1 MHRPYAARLIM
12 AFCAMIVVAAT
23 EPVVPLLFKLLLD
36 EGFVNEPTFSLWLVP
51 LIIVGLFVVRGVATF
66 SSAYLMTWVSTHLLM
81 RFREKMFD
89 RMLAVPVGF
98 YTHTPAGT
106 VIHVIMSEVGSV
118 LNIVTKILPSIIRF
132 LFTLLGLVF
141 WLFYLNW
148 KLASIMVVLL
158 PLFVLILRFTAKRLR
173 KLNAVRIRLNSKLT
187 QNVSES
193 VRSHQVVKIFGGQEY
208 ERSRFL
214 QLHAEVRRNMMR
226 VVRITAA
233 VSPVTQAI
241 LSCVLACVI
250 VFALH
255 LSSKGELSVGDF
267 VSFITAMLM
276 MVTPMRQLANVN
288 GPLQRGLVSA
298 NTVFDFIDMP
308 VERAGGLVLK
318 SRAKGR
324 VDYVDVSFSYAEEL
338 KPALQQVSL
347 HVEPG
352 QTIALVGASGGGKTT
367 FANLLPAFY
376 TVTTGQIL
384 LDGTPINEIALT
396 SLREQIAMVSQH
408 VVLVNDTV
416 AANVAY
422 GDANPDRD
430 RIHVAI
436 EAAYLTDVIK
446 ELSHGIDSLIGDN
459 GYQLSGGQ
467 RQRLAIARAIY
478 KDAPL
483 LILDEATSA
492 LDTESE
498 RMVQMALERLMQD
511 RTTFVIAH
519 RLSTV
524 EQADRIAVLD
534 QGRIIEIGPHAELLK
549 KKGAYANLHNMQF
562 SKFGEAGGQKT
573 NEDAEEV

>member
-1 MHRPYAARLIM
+1 M
-12 AFCAMIVVAAT
+12 AFCAMVIVAAT

-36 EGFVNEPTFSLWLVP
+36 KGFVEKPTFSLWLVP
-51 LIIVGLFVVRGVATF
+51 LIIVGLFLVRGVATF
-66 SSAYLMTWVSTHLLM
+66 SSAYLMTWISTHLLM

-98 YTHTPAGT
+98 YTHTPVGS
-106 VIHVIMSEVGSV
+106 VIHIIMSEVGNV
-118 LNIVTKILPSIIRF
+118 LNVVTQTLPSIVRF
-132 LFTLLGLVF
+132 SFTLLGLVF

-158 PLFVLILRFTAKRLR
+158 PLFVLILRFTARRLR
-173 KLNAVRIRLNSKLT
+173 KLNTVLVKLNSKLT

-193 VRSHQVVKIFGGQEY
+193 ARSHQVVKIFGGQEY
-208 ERSRFL
+208 EHARFM
-214 QLHAEVRRNMMR
+214 QLHADVRRNRMR
-226 VVRITAA
+226 VVRISAA
-233 VSPVTQAI
+233 VSPLTQVV

-250 VFALH
+250 VFALQ
-255 LSSKGELSVGDF
+255 LSSAGELSVGDF

-276 MVTPMRQLANVN
+276 MVAPMRQLANVN
-288 GPLQRGLVSA
+288 APLQRGLVSTE
-298 NTVFDFIDMP
+298 TVFDFVDMP
-308 VERAGGLVLK
+308 VEREGGKVLE
-318 SRAKGR
+318 SRAQGQ
-324 VDYVDVSFSYAEEL
+324 VDYVDVSFAYSEDS
-338 KPALQQVSL
+338 KQALQHVSL

-352 QTIALVGASGGGKTT
+352 ETIALVGASGGGKTS
-367 FANLLPAFY
+367 FVNLLPAFY
-376 TVTTGQIL
+376 TVTSGQIL
-384 LDGTPINEIALT
+384 LDGEPINEISLK

-422 GDANPDRD
+422 GDAKPDRV
-430 RIHVAI
+430 RINAAL
-436 EAAYLTDVIK
+436 EAAYMADVIS
-446 ELSHGIDSLIGDN
+446 ELSQGIDSLIGDN

-498 RMVQMALERLMQD
+498 RMVQMALERLMKG

-524 EQADRIAVLD
+524 EHASRIVVLD
-534 QGRIIEIGPHAELLK
+534 QGRIVEIGSHSELLK
-549 KKGAYANLHNMQF
+549 RKGVYANLYSLQF
-562 SKFGEAGGQKT
+562 AERAEAENT
-573 NEDAEEV
+573 SEDV